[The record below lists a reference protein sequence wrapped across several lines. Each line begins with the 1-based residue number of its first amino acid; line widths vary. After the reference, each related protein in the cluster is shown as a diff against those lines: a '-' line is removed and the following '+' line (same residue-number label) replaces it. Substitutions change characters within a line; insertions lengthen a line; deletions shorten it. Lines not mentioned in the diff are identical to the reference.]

1 MHSFSSDCIAF
12 GRKPISVISSITAS
26 VSGGESGW
34 LIACIIRASCSGS
47 MPVPA
52 GSWPPAGI
60 SDRIRAIISSEPG
73 PPGREAAHSRQPG
86 MPGMAM
92 PPGICGIAMRGRA
105 LRHARGMPG
114 TAGTAGHLR
123 QAAAEQAIIAGA
135 AAAPCAGRAPASA
148 LAMRHALAAHA
159 VKGRQD
165 MSLSIDWARP

>member
-52 GSWPPAGI
+52 GSWPPPGI

-86 MPGMAM
+86 MPGWPCRRASAASPCAAGHCGMPAACRARAA
-92 PPGICGIAMRGRA
+92 PPGIFG
-105 LRHARGMPG
+105 
-114 TAGTAGHLR
+114 
-123 QAAAEQAIIAGA
+123 QAAAEQACHPGA
-135 AAAPCAGRAPASA
+135 APPLAQVERLQARWRCAMPLQPMPFRVD
-148 LAMRHALAAHA
+148 RI
-159 VKGRQD
+159 